1 VRTNGPCSGT
11 VLDLG
16 WGCPQKEVDA
26 MRLQSKDLLASILF
40 VAIVVPSVGYLI
52 NGEMPFIKDPRG
64 MSATGLALGV
74 VTYLVIRRDDL
85 SDRVGTNK
93 TALAGTS
100 LVLGIVALVLAETAA
115 AEVLL
120 AVFMASILIVWAF
133 ELMDHAGICPALA
146 AGSDCGARNRP
157 AYRQP
162 PGWRGAAW

>member
-1 VRTNGPCSGT
+1 
-11 VLDLG
+11 
-16 WGCPQKEVDA
+16 

-40 VAIVVPSVGYLI
+40 AAIVVPSVGYLI

-133 ELMDHAGICPALA
+133 ELMDHAGILPG
-146 AGSDCGARNRP
+146 AGRRIGLRYP
-157 AYRQP
+157 
-162 PGWRGAAW
+162 

>member
-1 VRTNGPCSGT
+1 
-11 VLDLG
+11 
-16 WGCPQKEVDA
+16 
-26 MRLQSKDLLASILF
+26 
-40 VAIVVPSVGYLI
+40 
-52 NGEMPFIKDPRG
+52 

-85 SDRVGTNK
+85 SDRVGTDK

-120 AVFMASILIVWAF
+120 AVFMASILIVWAI
-133 ELMDHAGICPALA
+133 ELMDHAGILPG
-146 AGSDCGARNRP
+146 AGRRTDCGTRNRP
-157 AYRQP
+157 AHRQP